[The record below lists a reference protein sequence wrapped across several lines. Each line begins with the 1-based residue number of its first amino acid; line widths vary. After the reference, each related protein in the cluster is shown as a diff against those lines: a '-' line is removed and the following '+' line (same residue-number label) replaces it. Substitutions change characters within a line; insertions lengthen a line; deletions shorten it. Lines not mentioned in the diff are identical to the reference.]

1 MKITKLAVLTA
12 VTTFVFPACEKPDDI
27 QPTFTIESPVNN
39 GTYSVGSNIDFK
51 AIFKDNKELS
61 QYKIDIHDDI
71 DVHGHNKT
79 DSTVTWS
86 EALTGDLAGKEQTAT
101 RDIAIP
107 VDAKVGPYHFIV
119 KCIDAA
125 GNEAS
130 FQAID
135 IMVQ

>member
-27 QPTFTIESPVNN
+27 QPTFAIESPVNN

-86 EALTGDLAGKEQTAT
+86 EALIGDLSGKEQAAT
-101 RDIAIP
+101 RVIAIP
-107 VDAKVGPYHFIV
+107 VDAKVGPYHFLV

-135 IMVQ
+135 IIVQ

>member
-1 MKITKLAVLTA
+1 MKTAKLTVLVFGTLLI
-12 VTTFVFPACEKPDDI
+12 FPACEKPDDV

-39 GTYSVGSNIDFK
+39 ESYTRGSNINFK
-51 AIFKDNKELS
+51 ALFKDNKELS

-79 DSTVTWS
+79 DSTVIWA
-86 EALTGDLAGKEQTAT
+86 EALTGDLSGKEQTAT
-101 RDIAIP
+101 KDIAIP
-107 VDAKVGPYHFIV
+107 VDAKVGPYHFLV